1 MDFDSINY
9 FLYVCKT
16 GSFSEAAKELY
27 ISQPTLS
34 RRIIAL
40 EDELCTA
47 LFERKST
54 GISLTP
60 GGKLFYSEQSK
71 IMERQSALLSKM
83 RCLQAEQAGTL
94 AIGCRVKMPMDYII
108 RAVLV
113 MKVKYPNVEVSIREM
128 SSEQLAD
135 SYATDKIDIAYNR
148 RAYLDENY
156 SGNIETIQQTEPLI
170 LIPRN
175 HKLFGAEHLD
185 FSDLQ
190 GERFVLMR
198 RGQGIQK
205 YTISLFEKL
214 GISLKD
220 AITCDTNTERLA
232 LAALYNCLAIGGST
246 SPDEYITTSEFFGT
260 ATIPST
266 GINMAD
272 LCAAYHPSNII
283 AARFIKYVHDAV
295 NKNP

>member
-1 MDFDSINY
+1 MSAKQAV
-9 FLYVCKT
+9 FLKQQ
-16 GSFSEAAKELY
+16 KKLY

-47 LFERKST
+47 LLSERVRVFLLHRREAVFTQNS
-54 GISLTP
+54 
-60 GGKLFYSEQSK
+60 QK

-185 FSDLQ
+185 FPTFRGKDLSLCVEDK
-190 GERFVLMR
+190 GYKN
-198 RGQGIQK
+198 IQFH
-205 YTISLFEKL
+205 Y
-214 GISLKD
+214 LK
-220 AITCDTNTERLA
+220 NL
-232 LAALYNCLAIGGST
+232 
-246 SPDEYITTSEFFGT
+246 EF
-260 ATIPST
+260 
-266 GINMAD
+266 
-272 LCAAYHPSNII
+272 L
-283 AARFIKYVHDAV
+283 
-295 NKNP
+295 